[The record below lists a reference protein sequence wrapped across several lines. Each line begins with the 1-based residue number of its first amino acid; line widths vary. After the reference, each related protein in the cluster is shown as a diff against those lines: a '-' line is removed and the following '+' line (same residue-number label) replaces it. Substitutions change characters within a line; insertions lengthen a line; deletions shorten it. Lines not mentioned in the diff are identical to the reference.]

1 MLFERAVSQP
11 VSNWNISDEKFM
23 FQECATDRHI
33 WLVKLKPDS
42 TPFIY
47 KIALPTDVVE
57 DPKKVNTFWN
67 AKKKRMVIPIEEPLD
82 HLEVDDEQGPGNN
95 LLRTLVE
102 MTKQDE
108 RTVEKLAMSEMDEYK
123 MMRDRGELKGKSVKI
138 SPKMF
143 DNQ

>member
-1 MLFERAVSQP
+1 
-11 VSNWNISDEKFM
+11 
-23 FQECATDRHI
+23 
-33 WLVKLKPDS
+33 
-42 TPFIY
+42 
-47 KIALPTDVVE
+47 
-57 DPKKVNTFWN
+57 
-67 AKKKRMVIPIEEPLD
+67 MVIPIEEPLD
-82 HLEVDDEQGPGNN
+82 HVEVDDEQGPGNN